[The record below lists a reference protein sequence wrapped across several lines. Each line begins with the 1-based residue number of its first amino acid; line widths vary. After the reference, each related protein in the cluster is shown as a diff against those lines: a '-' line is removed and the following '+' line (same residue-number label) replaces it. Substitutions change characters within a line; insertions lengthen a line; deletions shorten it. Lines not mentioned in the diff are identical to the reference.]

1 MAIQTICL
9 EFCSEPVDLYCPVC
23 GQTLFTAGLQQDTCP
38 HVIFISDSATDNWA
52 WLQEQYI
59 PASNRHFQQK
69 YADACKN
76 GYFGTF
82 EEYLGTIR
90 ADQAAAAAATIVS
103 RKSAFCLSVSTSD
116 IGCGG
121 MYNGTIQVIFDYL
134 SPQSELIS
142 IQKTG

>member
-59 PASNRHFQQK
+59 PASNQHFQQK

-90 ADQAAAAAATIVS
+90 ADQAAAAAATS
-103 RKSAFCLSVSTSD
+103 PLFSKASALYISFSEAENSTTFIIQSV
-116 IGCGG
+116 I
-121 MYNGTIQVIFDYL
+121 
-134 SPQSELIS
+134 
-142 IQKTG
+142 